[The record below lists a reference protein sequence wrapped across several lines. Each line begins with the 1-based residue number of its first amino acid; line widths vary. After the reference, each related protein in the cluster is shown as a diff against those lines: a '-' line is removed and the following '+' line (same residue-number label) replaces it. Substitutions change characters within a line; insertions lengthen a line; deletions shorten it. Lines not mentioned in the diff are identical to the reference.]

1 MGTCACG
8 FFGEP
13 VTPQEGWEMRAPGV
27 FYRATHVMVFVIV
40 ILVLGFGAYAAV
52 LTLSSPMGSS
62 SVIQMVD
69 GLRAQP

>member
-1 MGTCACG
+1 
-8 FFGEP
+8 
-13 VTPQEGWEMRAPGV
+13 MRAPGV